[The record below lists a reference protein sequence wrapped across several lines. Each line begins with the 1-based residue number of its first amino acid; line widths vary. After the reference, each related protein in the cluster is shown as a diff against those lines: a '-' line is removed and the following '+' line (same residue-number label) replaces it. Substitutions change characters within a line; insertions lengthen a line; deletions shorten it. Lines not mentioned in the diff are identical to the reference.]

1 MDTTSKIVA
10 FEYILYKLNEW
21 YKENNPT
28 QENDL
33 SILKAMKLLFFVSV
47 VDTEKHLLSTFDNF
61 QAWQYGHVEAD
72 VYKE

>member
-1 MDTTSKIVA
+1 MDKNLTKIAA

-33 SILKAMKLLFFVSV
+33 SILKAMKLLFFVSG
-47 VDTEKHLLSTFDNF
+47 VDTEKHLLSTFDNL
-61 QAWQYGHVEAD
+61 AD
-72 VYKE
+72 SIHKGNFLFC